1 MATEDRFIRMPD
13 VEKKTGLSRATIYRH
28 VAAGDFPTQV
38 KIGRISAWSEAEIQ
52 GWMDAAKQHRQAA

>member
-1 MATEDRFIRMPD
+1 MAADERFIRMPE

-38 KIGRISAWSEAEIQ
+38 KIGRISAWSEQEILA
-52 GWMDAAKQHRQAA
+52 WIEAAKQHRQAA